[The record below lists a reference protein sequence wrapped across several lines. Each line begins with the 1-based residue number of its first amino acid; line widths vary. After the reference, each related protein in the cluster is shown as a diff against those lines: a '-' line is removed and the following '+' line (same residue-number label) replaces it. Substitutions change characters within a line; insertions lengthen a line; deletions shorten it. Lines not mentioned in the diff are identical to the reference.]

1 MLEKYVCTSMYEKAK
16 SNHVFTYI
24 LGEDKVGLEVP
35 VSILSLWDPVG
46 EGPVGLVPVDAHVA
60 GRIVDQI
67 VNIIPQL
74 SGASS
79 AGCVGKGLVLLIIGN
94 WYV

>member
-1 MLEKYVCTSMYEKAK
+1 MDGKTAGTYVLCQ
-16 SNHVFTYI
+16 
-24 LGEDKVGLEVP
+24 DQVGLEVP
-35 VSILSLWDPVG
+35 VGILGLRDPVG

-67 VNIIPQL
+67 VHIIPQL

-79 AGCVGKGLVLLIIGN
+79 AGCVGKGLVLLLIGN
-94 WYV
+94 